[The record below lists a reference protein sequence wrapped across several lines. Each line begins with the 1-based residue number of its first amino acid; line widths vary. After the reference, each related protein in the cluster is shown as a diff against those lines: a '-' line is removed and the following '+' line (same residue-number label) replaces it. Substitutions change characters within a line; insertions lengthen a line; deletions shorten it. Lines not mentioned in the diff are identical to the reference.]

1 MFPRCH
7 IPLALLP
14 SQEMAVCEK
23 FSLKWN
29 DFPTNLSSSFDG
41 LRQEQEFTDVSL
53 VCEDGKALPAH
64 RVILA
69 SGSDFFRSLL
79 KGSSHPHPLVY
90 LRGVETK
97 HLTSVVDF
105 IYQGEVNVPQ
115 DDLNDFLAVAEDLKL
130 KGLIPDKTPTQETIA
145 KPETNQKKKTAK
157 TPKHAEED
165 KKIMFVGSLSL
176 SDQFDVDNTPKNNSS
191 LVSADHTLDYSHEGM
206 TIMEPKTSVS
216 YKEDKILDERINR
229 MLHRMDGAYRCTEC
243 GKTDSRKVMMKM
255 HIETHITDVLHPCGY
270 CSKMFRSRN
279 SLKFHLGKTCN
290 PLFFS

>member
-1 MFPRCH
+1 
-7 IPLALLP
+7 
-14 SQEMAVCEK
+14 MAVCENV
-23 FSLKWN
+23 SLKWN
-29 DFPTNLSSSFDG
+29 DFPTNLSSSFDS
-41 LRQEQEFTDVSL
+41 LRHEQEFTDITL
-53 VCEDGKALPAH
+53 VCEDGKALAAH

-69 SGSDFFRSLL
+69 SGSDFFRKLL
-79 KGSSHPHPLVY
+79 KGSSHPQPLVY

-97 HLTSVVDF
+97 HLTSVVHF

-130 KGLIPDKTPTQETIA
+130 KGLIPNQTPTKEAVPTPQTNQHKKAAKMPKKFEEENKI
-145 KPETNQKKKTAK
+145 KPE
-157 TPKHAEED
+157 
-165 KKIMFVGSLSL
+165 GSLGL
-176 SDQFDVDNTPKNNSS
+176 SDQFYVENTGESSSS
-191 LVSADHTLDYSHEGM
+191 LVLADHTLEHNQEGV
-206 TIMEPKTSVS
+206 TIMEAKTSVS

-229 MLHRMDGAYRCTEC
+229 LLHRIDGAYRCTEC

-290 PLFFS
+290 PLYFK